1 MEFPAVGR
9 TQPMS
14 NCYNGYMVNNNNIYL
29 DLDAV
34 IAGNSVA
41 VPSPAVDTMAAESD
55 DFQKETAL
63 MYQKLMNSVAKM
75 QVGVTCVF
83 LYYIIFHVKILCD
96 IPYLSIFR
104 SIDSFLLNVLLVLK
118 NSV

>member
-1 MEFPAVGR
+1 
-9 TQPMS
+9 
-14 NCYNGYMVNNNNIYL
+14 MVNNNNIYL

-41 VPSPAVDTMAAESD
+41 VPSPAVDTVAAESD

-75 QVGVTCVF
+75 QVGVTCVSKF
-83 LYYIIFHVKILCD
+83 LYYIISHILFKD
-96 IPYLSIFR
+96 GRDYQNF
-104 SIDSFLLNVLLVLK
+104 V
-118 NSV
+118 